1 MDVHEDVHI
10 ERRLYY
16 KGDYKGMR
24 DYFTAINWSRILAL
38 KSVQETWDIFV
49 KHFTYA
55 VNRDIPITT
64 KPILGNTKSWID
76 HNVKSHI
83 QSKRK
88 SFYKYYRKPTEENWK
103 PYTIEIN
110 ISTTQIMQR

>member
-1 MDVHEDVHI
+1 MQLLFLIWMWMFMKIVHI

-24 DYFTAINWSRILAL
+24 DYFTAINWSRLLAH

-55 VNRDIPITT
+55 INRYIPITS

-83 QSKRK
+83 NSKK
-88 SFYKYYRKPTEENWK
+88 VLINTTETPLK
-103 PYTIEIN
+103 KIGKLILLK
-110 ISTTQIMQR
+110 